1 MYLTVMF
8 PNSLFIKANIM
19 AGVHIIVYIE
29 AKVQQQQCWL
39 CGRIK
44 LYIMARFNSNLKVY
58 IYVITSINSVKK
70 KKHFTL
76 KTAINCYSQLN
87 PF

>member
-29 AKVQQQQCWL
+29 AK
-39 CGRIK
+39 
-44 LYIMARFNSNLKVY
+44 
-58 IYVITSINSVKK
+58 INNNVG
-70 KKHFTL
+70 F
-76 KTAINCYSQLN
+76 AAE
-87 PF
+87 